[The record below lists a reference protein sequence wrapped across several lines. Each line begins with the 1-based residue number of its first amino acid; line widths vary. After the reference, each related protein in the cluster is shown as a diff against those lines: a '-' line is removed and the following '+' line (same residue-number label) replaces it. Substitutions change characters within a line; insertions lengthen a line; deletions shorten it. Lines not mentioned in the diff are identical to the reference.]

1 MKSKRQSAQGSG
13 PLARAEPWAR
23 GSPGFPQ
30 FPLYLSPN
38 PSQKNCR
45 NCFWSKWS
53 FERSWSGNSRVSKVL
68 LSFPAPQHHFPNL
81 RELGAD
87 SGGHWPQGRKELQSP
102 VFPAKG
108 RTGGGGDRGKDG
120 REREVELGEEAVL
133 NSSHLINLHR

>member
-23 GSPGFPQ
+23 GSPGFSQ
-30 FPLYLSPN
+30 SPLYLSPN

-68 LSFPAPQHHFPNL
+68 LSFSTPQHHFPNL
-81 RELGAD
+81 WELGAD
-87 SGGHWPQGRKELQSP
+87 RRPLAPGEKGGEKNSSLQCFQRREGLG
-102 VFPAKG
+102 VG
-108 RTGGGGDRGKDG
+108 GVGVRTGGSGKWSW
-120 REREVELGEEAVL
+120 ERRLCLTAL
-133 NSSHLINLHR
+133 T